1 MPGLVPGI
9 GFCDDELSL
18 RGFRARSVAS
28 LITAAADELRN
39 MRD

>member
-18 RGFRARSVAS
+18 RGFRAVAS